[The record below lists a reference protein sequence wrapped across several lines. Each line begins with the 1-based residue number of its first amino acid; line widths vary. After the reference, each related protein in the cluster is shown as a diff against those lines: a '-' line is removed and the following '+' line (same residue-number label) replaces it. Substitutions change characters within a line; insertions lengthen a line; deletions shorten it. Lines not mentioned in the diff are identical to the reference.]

1 MGEVSSNL
9 HVPYRHWFSRVW
21 VWILKTN
28 HQRNGIGDRATRQK
42 LWARLFAPLRR
53 RFCRSQ
59 GELNA
64 RRRQTEAIIPTIE
77 AGSGIR
83 LYLRTPDGNALPI
96 HRLDDR
102 GRETIRAMVET
113 DRAGVSQLQLR
124 DRDGNHVCSFQLE
137 NFLLNRF
144 VNMDVPEPTKLTE
157 PTSIETFAA
166 MCGTTPEALRGAVH
180 VVPASH
186 TDLADSPPLIWAGF
200 LGVLGLANSAQ
211 FFPP

>member
-1 MGEVSSNL
+1 MDFEDEPPAKWDRGSGHAAKVVGTFICAFAAL
-9 HVPYRHWFSRVW
+9 VLPFSC
-21 VWILKTN
+21 
-28 HQRNGIGDRATRQK
+28 QG
-42 LWARLFAPLRR
+42 
-53 RFCRSQ
+53 Q

-113 DRAGVSQLQLR
+113 DRAGVSQLQLM

-166 MCGTTPEALRGAVH
+166 MCGTTPEELRGAVH
-180 VVPASH
+180 VAPASH
-186 TDLADSPPLIWAGF
+186 TDLTDSSPSSGRGF
-200 LGVLGLANSAQ
+200 
-211 FFPP
+211 